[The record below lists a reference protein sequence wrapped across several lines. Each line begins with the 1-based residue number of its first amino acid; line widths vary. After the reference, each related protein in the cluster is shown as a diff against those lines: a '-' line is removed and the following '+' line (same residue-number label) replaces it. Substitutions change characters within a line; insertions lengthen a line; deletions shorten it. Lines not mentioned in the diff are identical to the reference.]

1 MIKHVKNTVPKIKV
15 SDNVK
20 ISKYSNIFAKGYF
33 PNWSEENFVIK
44 NIKNTVPWTYVIS
57 EGIKTLI
64 YKYAT
69 LSFMPMHF
77 ITLL

>member
-15 SDNVK
+15 SHNVK

-33 PNWSEENFVIK
+33 PNWSEENFVTK
-44 NIKNTVPWTYVIS
+44 NIKNTVPWTCVIS

-69 LSFMPMHF
+69 LSFMAMHF